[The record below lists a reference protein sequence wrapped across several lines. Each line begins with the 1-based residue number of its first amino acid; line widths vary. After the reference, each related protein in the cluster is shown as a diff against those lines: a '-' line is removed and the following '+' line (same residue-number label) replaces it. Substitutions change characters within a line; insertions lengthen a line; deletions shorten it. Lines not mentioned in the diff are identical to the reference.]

1 MPLLIL
7 AGIPCAG
14 KTQRAKQLQMYFDER
29 IAQTSATRKVH
40 WLSDESLGI
49 AKSAY
54 DAAREEK
61 KARGQLL
68 SAVERALSRDD
79 IVIAD
84 GLNYI
89 KGFRYQLYCVARA
102 IGTPHC
108 VVHVATPPATARAW
122 NCEAKPQ
129 SERYELA
136 MFDNLVSRFEE
147 PDGRNRWDA
156 PLFTVLS
163 TDAAPPLDAIWDAL
177 IHRKAAPPNLSTAV
191 KPVTDTNYVHEIDQI
206 TQSIVQAVLLAS
218 GDGGSAQGVVVPH
231 TAVTVDLPPR
241 TVSLAE
247 LRRIRRQ
254 FININRMHLLLG
266 ADRIA
271 ELFVEYLNTNLC

>member
-7 AGIPCAG
+7 TGIPCAG
-14 KTQRAKQLQMYFDER
+14 KSQRAKQLQAYFDER
-29 IAQTSATRKVH
+29 IAQASAMRKVH

-61 KARGQLL
+61 IARGQLL

-108 VVHVATPPATARAW
+108 VVHVATPPAMARVW
-122 NCEAKPQ
+122 YSEAKAE
-129 SERYELA
+129 SERYDLA
-136 MFDNLVSRFEE
+136 MFDNLISRFEE

-156 PLFTVLS
+156 PLFTVHY
-163 TDAAPPLDAIWDAL
+163 TDVAPPLDAIWDAL
-177 IHRKAAPPNLSTAV
+177 IHRKAAPPNLATAV

-206 TQSIVQAVLLAS
+206 TQSIIKAVLAG
-218 GDGGSAQGVVVPH
+218 GDGSSAQSVVVPH

-241 TVSLAE
+241 PVSLAE

-254 FININRMHLLLG
+254 FLNINRMHLLLG

-271 ELFVEYLNTNLC
+271 ELFVEYLNTNLH